1 MNLVS
6 MFTELLSSVLDQKS
20 NIRDFGRSFRFWQN
34 GRALYGRF
42 YAAQNTR

>member
-20 NIRDFGRSFRFWQN
+20 NIRDFGRGFRFWQN
-34 GRALYGRF
+34 GHKHYGRF